1 MSSALAIDGNSAITA
16 AMQGLRNSS
25 QVMSSAAKEVLKDTI
40 RLSGPI
46 QATGS
51 SEYGQGQSRSDYIS
65 SLKDTISLSE
75 FDRPL
80 GMENALFLTA
90 EASVSYTSN
99 AKVVDIVKD
108 NVGTILNTYA

>member
-1 MSSALAIDGNSAITA
+1 MS
-16 AMQGLRNSS
+16 M
-25 QVMSSAAKEVLKDTI
+25 AAKEVIKDTV
-40 RLSGPI
+40 RLSGPV

-51 SEYGQGQSRSDYIS
+51 AEYGMGQSRSDYIS
-65 SLKDTISLSE
+65 SLRDSISLSE

-90 EASVSYTSN
+90 EASVTYSAN

-108 NVGTILNTYA
+108 NVGTLLNTYV